1 MDTELGETDAA
12 EAALVPELALAE
24 LTQVWTLGVGSD
36 RSLGRPKEWNGE
48 PSSFDDF
55 AFKVSNWLSGL
66 PGDAERFLEES
77 VTMAQPIQWATLTP
91 RENVVARGVATALR
105 ALIGGKA
112 LSCTRHHPEKLNGFE
127 MWRLLY
133 MEYKPDT
140 ATRKVGLLER
150 VMDDQQAPGMDFGAW
165 FLRWLDLV
173 GECEK
178 ARGRMIDDDIKVAVM
193 LKRSPKELRDHLVLE
208 SPQLANVEYKFPVM
222 RELIQHL
229 CQSRRVFFPQKPPME
244 VAAVSTAARDSDVTV
259 SAVGWHG
266 SWHEK
271 GHGKGKSREKGKVK
285 GKGKA
290 RERKARRKEER
301 KARERATVGKR
312 REIGGTS
319 IMIRGGWNR
328 SVVTVVTVGNGVTR
342 RPSALNGRGVVRWN
356 LVQWCH
362 ILHRLLFLT
371 LDPLC
376 RNVFKL

>member
-1 MDTELGETDAA
+1 M
-12 EAALVPELALAE
+12 
-24 LTQVWTLGVGSD
+24 WTLGVGSD

-48 PSSFDDF
+48 PSGFDDF
-55 AFKVSNWLSGL
+55 AFKFSNWLSGL

-77 VTMAQPIQWATLTP
+77 VTMAQPIQWATLTQ
-91 RENVVARGVATALR
+91 REKVVARGVATALR

-112 LSCTRHHPEKLNGFE
+112 LTCIRHHPEKPNGFE

-133 MEYKPDT
+133 RAYKPDT

-150 VMDDQQAPGMDFGAW
+150 VMDDQPAPGMDFGDW

-193 LKRSPKELRDHLVLE
+193 LKRPPKELRDHLVLE
-208 SPQLANVEYKFPVM
+208 SPQLANVEFKFPVM
-222 RELIQHL
+222 RELIHHW

-271 GHGKGKSREKGKVK
+271 GHGKGKSRESDHPPSFAPLDEVAAAQEGYQWMTPPCNSS
-285 GKGKA
+285 
-290 RERKARRKEER
+290 RLP
-301 KARERATVGKR
+301 
-312 REIGGTS
+312 S
-319 IMIRGGWNR
+319 ILHAPPPSRL
-328 SVVTVVTVGNGVTR
+328 VTVLLR
-342 RPSALNGRGVVRWN
+342 RFLCVRLAMCN
-356 LVQWCH
+356 CTS
-362 ILHRLLFLT
+362 LLL
-371 LDPLC
+371 
-376 RNVFKL
+376 RKNSENW